1 MEWEAYQP
9 VQHRTALDVLLA
21 AVEARDGLPAL
32 TEYKLLRVDRPDRS
46 RGSVAVAGDAVAA
59 YVQAAPH
66 RQSDGAEHWAIE
78 IAVAPGAELFHE
90 ALEVAVAQV
99 PGGARYV
106 VWAWTSEAQRLL
118 AAAGFTATRTLHRL
132 ERPLPIGAG
141 PDWPSHITPSTFRPG
156 IDEEAWLAT
165 NNAAFAGHEENGSI
179 DLADLALRTAQPWF
193 DPRGVVMAWD
203 GDVLAGSCW
212 TKLHGDGVGE
222 IYIVGVHPEARGGGL
237 GRALV
242 LAGLADLHDRQGAE
256 VGMLY
261 VDGANE
267 AAMWLYR
274 DLGFRA
280 VFTNCMYERG

>member
-1 MEWEAYQP
+1 
-9 VQHRTALDVLLA
+9 
-21 AVEARDGLPAL
+21 
-32 TEYKLLRVDRPDRS
+32 
-46 RGSVAVAGDAVAA
+46 
-59 YVQAAPH
+59 
-66 RQSDGAEHWAIE
+66 
-78 IAVAPGAELFHE
+78 
-90 ALEVAVAQV
+90 
-99 PGGARYV
+99 
-106 VWAWTSEAQRLL
+106 
-118 AAAGFTATRTLHRL
+118 
-132 ERPLPIGAG
+132 
-141 PDWPSHITPSTFRPG
+141 
-156 IDEEAWLAT
+156 LAT